1 MALSSAQIKGRI
13 KNIARKNK
21 ADARTL
27 LRIYAMERFLE
38 RVSKSQYRNNFVLK
52 GGVLVTAM
60 VGISQRSTMDIDTS
74 LRNINLTMMQV
85 EKIIKEIINIG
96 IDDGVSF
103 TMKSITDIMDE
114 MEYSGIRV
122 LMNAN
127 VDNMVIPFKIDIS
140 TGDVITPGAIKYDYE
155 LLLENRSI
163 SLWSYNL
170 ESILSEKLQ
179 TILARGPLNTRMRDC
194 YDVFILSRMYAD
206 KIDPL
211 LLKKAYI
218 ATCQQRDTEYLL
230 NGYKNI
236 IQSIEESK
244 SQMEFWRKYQDK
256 YPYASAISF
265 QDILQSTVQL
275 LKLIY

>member
-1 MALSSAQIKGRI
+1 M
-13 KNIARKNK
+13 
-21 ADARTL
+21 
-27 LRIYAMERFLE
+27 
-38 RVSKSQYRNNFVLK
+38 
-52 GGVLVTAM
+52 
-60 VGISQRSTMDIDTS
+60 
-74 LRNINLTMMQV
+74 
-85 EKIIKEIINIG
+85 
-96 IDDGVSF
+96 
-103 TMKSITDIMDE
+103 
-114 MEYSGIRV
+114 
-122 LMNAN
+122 
-127 VDNMVIPFKIDIS
+127 
-140 TGDVITPGAIKYDYE
+140 
-155 LLLENRSI
+155 
-163 SLWSYNL
+163 

-179 TILARGPLNTRMRDC
+179 TILARGPLNTRMRDY

>member
-163 SLWSYNL
+163 SL
-170 ESILSEKLQ
+170 
-179 TILARGPLNTRMRDC
+179 
-194 YDVFILSRMYAD
+194 
-206 KIDPL
+206 
-211 LLKKAYI
+211 
-218 ATCQQRDTEYLL
+218 
-230 NGYKNI
+230 
-236 IQSIEESK
+236 
-244 SQMEFWRKYQDK
+244 
-256 YPYASAISF
+256 
-265 QDILQSTVQL
+265 
-275 LKLIY
+275 

>member
-27 LRIYAMERFLE
+27 LRIYAME

-179 TILARGPLNTRMRDC
+179 TILARGPLNTRMRDY

>member
-13 KNIARKNK
+13 KNIARENK

-179 TILARGPLNTRMRDC
+179 TILARGPLNTRMRDY

-256 YPYASAISF
+256 YPYATAISF